1 MSKSI
6 WIRFFKVY
14 ETENADIKNAILF
27 YIGSFFGAILRQIF
41 KKKRNFKMNL

>member
-14 ETENADIKNAILF
+14 ETENADIKNAIPFLYRLF
-27 YIGSFFGAILRQIF
+27 FWG
-41 KKKRNFKMNL
+41 NFKTIIEKKT